1 MRAAA
6 CGRPFCL
13 CLNSYHVSIISLDK
27 FIVLKV
33 TRQADYGLLLMAA
46 LAFHY
51 AEGDYV
57 SMRHIAENR
66 KLPYRFLGKII
77 TPLKK
82 AKIVEA
88 LEGVNGGYRLARPP
102 EKIFIREVLE
112 ALGESLSLVRCA
124 DSARACQSFC
134 QCFSKKF
141 WRDIQTQVDHLLDN
155 YTVKDLVGAGEIPNV
170 KFKMKKNAHN

>member
-1 MRAAA
+1 M
-6 CGRPFCL
+6 
-13 CLNSYHVSIISLDK
+13 ISLNE
-27 FIVLKV
+27 FIMLKV

-46 LAFHY
+46 LTFHY

-57 SMRHIAENR
+57 SMRQIAENR

-82 AKIVEA
+82 AGIVDS
-88 LEGVNGGYRLARPP
+88 LEGVSGGYRLARPP
-102 EKIFIREVLE
+102 EKIFVREVLE

-141 WRDIQTQVDHLLDN
+141 WRDIQSEVDHLLDN
-155 YTVKDLVGAGEIPNV
+155 YTVKDLVENGGISNV
-170 KFKMKKNAHN
+170 KFKSKKNAHN